1 MNWVRD
7 SRREP
12 RESMGLEYA
21 NHVVGHVLG
30 LHHEHQRPDA
40 PQKLKFDCRALFQYA
55 QAESLVATMDAG
67 DELAFT
73 RDLSLDEK
81 MDLVLVL
88 SPSRCSETVLLTD
101 P

>member
-12 RESMGLEYA
+12 QDSRRLEYA

-30 LHHEHQRPDA
+30 LTHEHQRPDA
-40 PQKLKFDCRALFQYA
+40 PQKLKFDCRALSQYA
-55 QAESLVATMDAG
+55 QAESLVASMDAG
-67 DELAFT
+67 DERAFT

-88 SPSRCSETVLLTD
+88 SPYRCPETVLLTHR
-101 P
+101 